1 MILIVG
7 GSGAVGIPTLRHLV
21 AHGAAVRVLTS
32 RASSAERLRKLG
44 AREAVIGDFRKP
56 EDLRRA
62 FDGVEAVIQI
72 PPRFTEDEAAIG
84 LNVVAAAKEAGV
96 AHYVFVSAFHPQMR
110 QMDHHWAKLLV
121 EEAVIES
128 GLAYTI
134 LQPAMFMQNIRIEW
148 PAIRAHGIY
157 ARPYSPERKMALV
170 DTEDLG
176 EAAAVILTR
185 PSYRGAT
192 FELASGESFTHAE
205 MAEILSE
212 EWGHPVRAV
221 KRDPVE
227 WADWAREHG
236 WSSWSIEAYRKMCRH
251 YDAHGYP
258 GGNALVLTAI
268 LGHAPGGF
276 RSFVRRFLVDDA
288 IAS

>member
-1 MILIVG
+1 MSTEKPYPASAPPSEDAWLQPRDVEVSWLGVIDRLLPSRRNDASGADEAVSPLTVAGAAPASHRLPCRIAAAKLARKDAERYRCSMILIVG

-21 AHGAAVRVLTS
+21 AHCAAVRVLTS
-32 RASSAERLRKLG
+32 RTSSAERLRKLG

-56 EDLRRA
+56 EDLRHA

-157 ARPYSPERKMALV
+157 ARPYSPERRWRSS
-170 DTEDLG
+170 
-176 EAAAVILTR
+176 IPR
-185 PSYRGAT
+185 
-192 FELASGESFTHAE
+192 
-205 MAEILSE
+205 I
-212 EWGHPVRAV
+212 
-221 KRDPVE
+221 
-227 WADWAREHG
+227 WAR
-236 WSSWSIEAYRKMCRH
+236 
-251 YDAHGYP
+251 
-258 GGNALVLTAI
+258 
-268 LGHAPGGF
+268 
-276 RSFVRRFLVDDA
+276 RRLL
-288 IAS
+288 S